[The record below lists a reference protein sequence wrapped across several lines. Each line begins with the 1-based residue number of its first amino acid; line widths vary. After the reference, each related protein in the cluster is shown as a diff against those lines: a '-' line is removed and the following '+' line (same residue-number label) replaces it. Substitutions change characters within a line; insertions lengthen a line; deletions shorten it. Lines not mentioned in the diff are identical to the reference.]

1 MTKMS
6 LKKTMKIAERFYTY
20 GNLCYVFVPSE
31 TILRGDYSGIDCS
44 LGSLYRHINNNFIVF
59 EFHEADLL
67 YCVLYNYLNELKKY
81 VSKTFCNIKLKFDN
95 SISTILT
102 LIYRENSFIVVTAKS
117 ILKYSSAGELVD
129 RVIEYIESFRNIHP
143 KSSGE
148 YINEVRLYI
157 PIDSHTIRIK
167 YSCHFMNR
175 ILGIILL
182 DSLVLALYV
191 RKIAM
196 DLCTT

>member
-1 MTKMS
+1 MSKMS
-6 LKKTMKIAERFYTY
+6 LKKTMKIVERFYMY
-20 GNLCYVFVPSE
+20 GNFCYAFVPSE
-31 TILRGDYSGIDCS
+31 AILRGDYSGVDCS

-59 EFHEADLL
+59 EFHEANLL
-67 YCVLYNYLNELKKY
+67 YYVLYNYLNELRKY

-102 LIYRENSFIVVTAKS
+102 LIYRENSFIAVTAKG
-117 ILKYSSAGELVD
+117 ILKYSSVGELVNG
-129 RVIEYIESFRNIHP
+129 VIEYIESFRNIHP
-143 KSSGE
+143 KNSTE

-157 PIDSHTIRIK
+157 PIDSHAIRIK
-167 YSCHFMNR
+167 YSCHFMDR
-175 ILGIILL
+175 ILNTILL

-196 DLCTT
+196 NLCTT